1 MCVVVSAEKLVFGC
15 VLLVLVN
22 VLGIYPALWVVR
34 VKIPPYLT
42 LISAIDLLNAS
53 CTNDL

>member
-1 MCVVVSAEKLVFGC
+1 MCVVVSAEEFAIGG

-22 VLGIYPALWVVR
+22 VLGVYPAFGLSGLR
-34 VKIPPYLT
+34 SHHILR
-42 LISAIDLLNAS
+42 LSAAIDLLKAS

>member
-1 MCVVVSAEKLVFGC
+1 MCVVVSAEEFAIGG

-22 VLGIYPALWVVR
+22 VLGVYPAFWIVR

-42 LISAIDLLNAS
+42 LICGDRSVKSLLHK
-53 CTNDL
+53 